1 MLFFIVAATV
11 TVTTFLMLTAWKKL
25 KRRRRIRFRTPS
37 HKQNGWYR
45 NHSESDGGKIP
56 LMTLNHFQD
65 DDDDEDIGDNE
76 DDGLED
82 EVAINGAV
90 NGGRHSSARHSFT

>member
-1 MLFFIVAATV
+1 
-11 TVTTFLMLTAWKKL
+11 
-25 KRRRRIRFRTPS
+25 
-37 HKQNGWYR
+37 
-45 NHSESDGGKIP
+45 
-56 LMTLNHFQD
+56 MTLNHFQDD